1 MKYQSWKISLN
12 LTGTTPGFSGCVR
25 MCRHTRTPSG
35 SKPLLPSRH
44 AWKSRLQRSWTA
56 RRSPSRT
63 SPFRRTNLKSE
74 WHGID
79 KVKIQ
84 ASTNMKKG
92 SLWLCP
98 LCNIERRRTQTWILK
113 TSFPCWKH
121 AWQNT
126 PKSVLQGLPLQ
137 RISSWTVSYTHLTL
151 PTKRIV

>member
-1 MKYQSWKISLN
+1 MFNEIEKVFMERKLLLL
-12 LTGTTPGFSGCVR
+12 LTGLLVSIGFMAAQISRVTGVVKSAEDDLPIIGATVLVEGTGLGTVTD
-25 MCRHTRTPSG
+25 MDGKFEISN
-35 SKPLLPSRH
+35 LPSS
-44 AWKSRLQRSWTA
+44 A
-56 RRSPSRT
+56 RT

-113 TSFPCWKH
+113 TSFPC
-121 AWQNT
+121 
-126 PKSVLQGLPLQ
+126 
-137 RISSWTVSYTHLTL
+137 
-151 PTKRIV
+151 